1 MTTQQ
6 SDRAVRGAV
15 FLAAILVCIFAGGA
29 PAETLPPL
37 PGFVSCEVPLPS
49 GSAGIAQPVAIASGD
64 FNHDGVPD
72 LAVVDTANKNVVIL
86 LANRS
91 LFRAGD
97 CVGAVSATVVP
108 VNDSLVAIAAGD
120 LEEKNNVD
128 LAVVG
133 PAGISILSNNG
144 SGQFTASS
152 PISAGL
158 NNPQAVAIADV
169 DGDSHLDIVV
179 GSSGPDHSV
188 TVVYGR
194 SGGGFDATNTKVI
207 EPAGLSVAFMS
218 VADVSRH
225 ADKALDIVVGSDID
239 RTVYILVQNEKRTV
253 PAPLAVPVATV
264 PAAIGMSDFNHDN
277 WLDLAVVGSGAS
289 ASLQIFLNN
298 GASGG
303 GTSFTPAGTPV
314 TAGLDNPSALAID
327 DFNHDGN
334 FDIAV
339 ANQAITTGTNAST
352 VAFFLG
358 DGQGNLV
365 PAPQACGLP
374 TSPLDTCFVGAAPVA
389 ATLAPLD
396 AGPDNPITDVITAN
410 EGAGTLSVLLSSR
423 PEATP
428 TPTATATFTPTATP
442 TETGTNT
449 PTPTTTPTP
458 TSTPTPTP
466 TNTPRAT
473 FTFTITPTP
482 TAQCIG
488 SVCIQGQSCAVEG
501 MQSTPSHGWWLLP
514 PLILWIVRRRPR

>member
-1 MTTQQ
+1 MV
-6 SDRAVRGAV
+6 ACV
-15 FLAAILVCIFAGGA
+15 LASGNA
-29 PAETLPPL
+29 PAQTL
-37 PGFVSCEVPLPS
+37 PGFVSCDVPLPS

-72 LAVVDTANKNVVIL
+72 LAVVDAANKSVVIL
-86 LANRS
+86 GANRS

-97 CVGAVSATVVP
+97 CVGAVSATLITI
-108 VNDSLVAIAAGD
+108 NDAPVAIAAGD

-133 PAGISILSNNG
+133 PHGISILTNNG

-152 PISAGL
+152 PISAGVD
-158 NNPQAVAIADV
+158 PRAVAIADV

-179 GSSGPDHSV
+179 GSGSDHSV

-194 SGGGFDATNTKVI
+194 LGGGFDATNPQVR
-207 EPAGLSVAFMS
+207 EPAGLFAAFML

-225 ADKALDIVVGSDID
+225 TDKALDIVVGSDID
-239 RTVYILVQNEKRTV
+239 QSVYILVQNEQRAV
-253 PAPLAVPVATV
+253 PSPLAVPVGTV
-264 PAAIGMSDFNHDN
+264 PAAIGTGDFNLDN
-277 WLDLAVVGSGAS
+277 WLDLAVVGRN
-289 ASLQIFLNN
+289 ASLQIFLND

-314 TAGLDNPSALAID
+314 TAGLDSPSALAVD
-327 DFNHDGN
+327 DFNHDGKL
-334 FDIAV
+334 DIAV
-339 ANQAITTGTNAST
+339 TNAISNT

-389 ATLAPLD
+389 VTLAALD
-396 AGPDNPITDVITAN
+396 AGPSNPITDVITAN
-410 EGAGTLSVLLSSR
+410 EGDGTLSILLSSR

-428 TPTATATFTPTATP
+428 TPTATATFTATATP
-442 TETGTNT
+442 TETATNTPTPTST

-458 TSTPTPTP
+458 TLTKTPLP
-466 TNTPRAT
+466 AS
-473 FTFTITPTP
+473 TFTITPTP
-482 TAQCIG
+482 TVQCIG

-501 MQSTPSHGWWLLP
+501 MKSTPSHGWWLLP
-514 PLILWIVRRRPR
+514 AAILWILRRRPQ